1 MRGFF
6 FGRGGHGGGFGRD
19 GDDEDFRGFGRG
31 GGGRHG
37 GRGGPGGRGFG
48 HGGLR
53 LVLLRLIADKP
64 SHGYEL
70 IKEIEERS
78 QGHYTPS
85 PGVIYPA
92 LSWLEDGGFITIEAG
107 EDARK
112 QARITPAGETYLR
125 EQADEVQR
133 LFALMQAGAE
143 ERGSGPEYAPLFR
156 AMHNLKAALR
166 TRALRPLSKTEI
178 ETIVDWMDELARKI
192 ERL

>member
-19 GDDEDFRGFGRG
+19 GDDDFRGFGRH
-31 GGGRHG
+31 GGRHG
-37 GRGGPGGRGFG
+37 GRGGHGGRGFG

-112 QARITPAGETYLR
+112 QARITPAGEAYLQD
-125 EQADEVQR
+125 QADEVER
-133 LFALMQAGAE
+133 LFAMMQAGVE
-143 ERGSGPEYAPLFR
+143 ERGGGPEYAPLFR

-166 TRALRPLSKTEI
+166 TRALRPLSKAEI
-178 ETIVDWMDELARKI
+178 ETIVDWIDELARKI